1 MHFLSLMTQ
10 SPLPSPFFQELVEK
24 DGRQVSPT
32 SITGRLPVVG
42 EEMEVEEETTFL
54 VTRPILAW
62 GMDDSSTSCCHRCS
76 DLEVKLVQCQKE
88 VEHARRELEQAW
100 QEQEQAQRLLEKS
113 EHGNSQTKPTDTGLQ
128 QPQESESQPE
138 QMEKLRHYINKYNEC
153 QKKLQEKSEELSECQ
168 KELDI
173 VSNQLHKAA
182 EQKYRLSE
190 ELRAWQVSSENAG
203 CLRESTLRAHSLETQ
218 LTYSRNIIWYV
229 IFAVSIPNVWGQ
241 SISWRPRVCSHELLE
256 LSVTQR
262 EKSIDVHFISI
273 SASVCEL

>member
-1 MHFLSLMTQ
+1 M
-10 SPLPSPFFQELVEK
+10 
-24 DGRQVSPT
+24 SPT
-32 SITGRLPVVG
+32 SVTSRLPVVG

-113 EHGNSQTKPTDTGLQ
+113 ESKPTDTSLQ
-128 QPQESESQPE
+128 QPQSQPE
-138 QMEKLRHYINKYNEC
+138 QAEKLRHYINKYNEC
-153 QKKLQEKSEELSECQ
+153 QKNLQEKSEELSECQ

-190 ELRAWQVSSENAG
+190 ELRAWQVSSVNAG
-203 CLRESTLRAHSLETQ
+203 CLRECTLSARSLET
-218 LTYSRNIIWYV
+218 
-229 IFAVSIPNVWGQ
+229 P
-241 SISWRPRVCSHELLE
+241 
-256 LSVTQR
+256 
-262 EKSIDVHFISI
+262 
-273 SASVCEL
+273 